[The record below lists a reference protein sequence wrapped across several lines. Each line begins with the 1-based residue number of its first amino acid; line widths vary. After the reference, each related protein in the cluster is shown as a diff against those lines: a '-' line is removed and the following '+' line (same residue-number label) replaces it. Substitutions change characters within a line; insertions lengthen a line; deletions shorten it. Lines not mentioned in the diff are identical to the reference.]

1 MATILI
7 DAEVYTVDD
16 EVALHRGVAYDHLY
30 GGSEPVWS
38 SGGDNYMEAKT
49 ISEYIKGRRFIRRP
63 DGTKIIG
70 LSKNVHDTLG
80 WHVEAFDNM
89 EAELSTLKYEL
100 LAAKIM
106 KEEYKAALR
115 MADAEYNY
123 IKILCDVYKGELD
136 IYRACNKSLQSL
148 SLWGRIKYSIT
159 GLFKW
164 Y

>member
-7 DAEVYTVDD
+7 DTKVYTVDD
-16 EVALHRGVAYDHLY
+16 EVA
-30 GGSEPVWS
+30 
-38 SGGDNYMEAKT
+38 
-49 ISEYIKGRRFIRRP
+49 
-63 DGTKIIG
+63 
-70 LSKNVHDTLG
+70 
-80 WHVEAFDNM
+80 NM
-89 EAELSTLKYEL
+89 LSTLKDEL

-136 IYRACNKSLQSL
+136 IYRACNKALQSL
-148 SLWGRIKYSIT
+148 SLWGRIKHSIT
-159 GLFKW
+159 GLFKG